1 MSTAAACLRGEYSV
15 SYVVGTT
22 ICIVLLVQWA
32 WWQITHPDEQQS
44 RADRRERRLAAK
56 RRRAFEAP
64 DEPETRRGRTLR
76 LPRPGR
82 NSDRRKKR
90 RPDSG
95 ED

>member
-44 RADRRERRLAAK
+44 RADRRERKLAAR
-56 RRRAFEAP
+56 RRRAFEAQ
-64 DEPETRRGRTLR
+64 DEPEADGSRTLWP
-76 LPRPGR
+76 PRPGR
-82 NSDRRKKR
+82 NSIRRKKR